1 MKKILISI
9 KPKWIAKI
17 LNGEETL
24 EIRKSCPKCE
34 LPCEVYIYCTKG
46 KKDELLAKGEIE
58 GVFNYKTQT
67 SNHNIKE
74 TRYFFGKDIPAQATE
89 YIKNKYKGRYTN
101 FLTMRSNGCNGLV
114 VAKFTLNKVGNFDKK
129 SFGTYEE
136 PFTRNQKELLEK
148 SCLTEK
154 ELDDY
159 LKGKRGYAWHIDDIV
174 IFDKPKGLEE
184 FEFPNPSGIR
194 YIGQRAIKGLPSKKR
209 PPQSWCYCEV
219 EE

>member
-9 KPKWIAKI
+9 RPQWTAKI
-17 LNGEETL
+17 LNGEKTIEV
-24 EIRKSCPKCE
+24 RKTAPKCE
-34 LPCEVYIYCTKG
+34 LPCEVYIYCTNGREVIKSVDG
-46 KKDELLAKGEIE
+46 
-58 GVFNYKTQT
+58 NYKK
-67 SNHNIKE
+67 IKSY
-74 TRYFFGKDIPAQATE
+74 T
-89 YIKNKYKGRYTN
+89 IKKG
-101 FLTMRSNGCNGLV
+101 CV
-114 VAKFTLNKVGNFDKK
+114 CAKFTLNKVGNFNKK
-129 SFGTYEE
+129 FFGTYEE

-159 LKGKRGYAWHIDDIV
+159 LKGKNGYAWHIDDLV